1 MSMSTLL
8 HVDSSVRAANNP
20 NPDHDSI
27 SKNIA
32 LRFVDTWKQNR
43 PEDEYIYRD
52 VGVNPPDFI
61 TQDWIGAVFTPE
73 ENRTPAQ
80 KERLALSDKLIAEV
94 AAADVILISS
104 PMYNYGMPAQLKAW
118 FDQIVRINKTFD
130 FDLSRG
136 DFPLRPLL
144 SGKTLITVTS
154 SGEFGFEK
162 GGIRENSGHLAPH
175 LRTLSKYL
183 GVDTMYEIVSE
194 YQEFGDERHRMSVA
208 NAKDRAERIASELS
222 ASTLALS
229 SNREVAN
236 A

>member
-1 MSMSTLL
+1 MSTLL
-8 HVDSSVRAANNP
+8 HVDSSVRAVNNP

-32 LRFVDTWKQNR
+32 LRFVDTWKQKR

-73 ENRTPAQ
+73 ENRSPAQ
-80 KERLALSDKLIAEV
+80 KERLALSDKLISKV

-136 DFPLRPLL
+136 DFPLQPIL

-154 SGEFGFEK
+154 SGEFGFGK
-162 GGIRENSGHLAPH
+162 GGIREDSGHLVPH

-183 GVDTMYEIVSE
+183 GVDTMYEIASE

-208 NAKDRAERIASELS
+208 NAKNRAESIAAELS
-222 ASTLALS
+222 ISTPALS
-229 SNREVAN
+229 SSNEISYV
-236 A
+236 

>member
-1 MSMSTLL
+1 MSTLL
-8 HVDSSVRAANNP
+8 HVDSSVRAVNNP

-32 LRFVDTWKQNR
+32 LRFVDTWKQKR

-73 ENRTPAQ
+73 ENRSPAQ
-80 KERLALSDKLIAEV
+80 KERLALSDKLISEV

-154 SGEFGFEK
+154 SGEFGFGK
-162 GGIRENSGHLAPH
+162 GGIREDSGHLAPH

-183 GVDTMYEIVSE
+183 GVDTLYEIVSE

-229 SNREVAN
+229 SNREIAHV
-236 A
+236 